1 MGNLKRQ
8 GRRQKFMN
16 PKKILQMF
24 KTKSPMIYSGLA
36 LFGMMFLVY
45 LRTLAPGVYGFDSA
59 ELATGVYTQ
68 GIIHPTGYP
77 LYLLIG
83 KLFTFIPVRDI
94 AYRLNLMSAFFGAI
108 TVVML
113 YYVNILVINNR
124 GIAWISAAIFG
135 LSNYFWQMSLVAE
148 VYTLHTALLAINLA
162 LILYWNK
169 TGNRQALM
177 LFSFLFGLSFTN
189 HMSGILF
196 APGFAWI
203 IARSQWWSW
212 RNWKQTLK
220 MFLVFLLGISIYL
233 YLPFRAQSNT
243 PLNYV
248 STYYNI
254 DISSLSGL
262 LWLISGQA
270 YRFFSFGYSLLELP
284 QEIIKFSTYLWRNF
298 LGVGVILGLFG
309 MVRLFKKSFNISLG
323 LFISFIATAVFYTNY
338 RVMDKDTMFLAAY
351 LIWAIFL
358 SEGLKYFDKWFRERI
373 SENFSSKFKYTGLVL
388 LLLVFLPG
396 LLLNWQW
403 VDMSKAESYSKFAQ
417 GIFIEAKND
426 ALIIAPWSQAV
437 VLEYGQIV
445 NGQRPDIKIINS
457 SRINVA
463 TYYELWTQGWTRDEI
478 FRDITER
485 NVALIGKFINSR
497 SVYSL
502 EYDATLAERYEY
514 LPDGSYYRLETRN

>member
-1 MGNLKRQ
+1 MGSHNRQ
-8 GRRQKFMN
+8 GLRQKYMN
-16 PKKILQMF
+16 PKKILELF
-24 KTKSPMIYSGLA
+24 KTKSPTFYYGLA
-36 LFGMMFLVY
+36 LFGVMFLVY

-94 AYRLNLMSAFFGAI
+94 AYRLNLMSAFFGAM

-113 YYVNILVINNR
+113 FYVINLVINNR

-135 LSNYFWQMSLVAE
+135 FSNYFWQMSLVAE

-162 LILYWNK
+162 IILYWDK
-169 TGNRQALM
+169 TGNKHALI
-177 LFSFLFGLSFTN
+177 LFSFLFGLSLTN

-203 IARSQWWSW
+203 IARSRWWSW
-212 RNWKQTLK
+212 RNWQRILK
-220 MFLVFLLGISIYL
+220 MFLVFLLGLSIYL
-233 YLPFRAQSNT
+233 YLPLRAQSNT

-254 DISSLSGL
+254 DISSISGL

-284 QEIIKFSTYLWRNF
+284 QELIKFSAFLWRNF

-309 MVRLFKKSFNISLG
+309 LVRLFKRNFNITLG
-323 LFISFIATAVFYTNY
+323 LFMSFIATAVFYSNY

-358 SEGLKYFDKWFRERI
+358 SEGLQFFEKWFREKI
-373 SENFSSKFKYTGLVL
+373 SVNLPNRYKYTGLVL

-403 VDMSKAESYSKFAQ
+403 VDMSKADSYSKFAQ
-417 GIFIEAKND
+417 GIFIEAEHD

-445 NGQRPDIKIINS
+445 NSQRPDIKLINS

-463 TYYELWTQGWTRDEI
+463 IYYELWSQGMKRDEI
-478 FRDITER
+478 YRNITER
-485 NVALIGKFINSR
+485 NVAMIREYIKSR

-502 EYDATLAERYEY
+502 EYDASLAERYEY
-514 LPDGSYYRLETRN
+514 LPDGSYYRLETKN